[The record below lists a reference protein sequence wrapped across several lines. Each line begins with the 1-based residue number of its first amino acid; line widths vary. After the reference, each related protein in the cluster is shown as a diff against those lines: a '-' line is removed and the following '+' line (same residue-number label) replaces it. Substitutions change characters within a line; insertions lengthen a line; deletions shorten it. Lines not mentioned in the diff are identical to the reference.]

1 MRIMKTILLAVD
13 GTTRGLE
20 TVSILGRILK
30 NCDGLRLLLLHC
42 VQQVAV
48 LLPGD
53 LCHDIEEHCR
63 FASGDQEK
71 IGQAVLQASL
81 SKLLDAGFP
90 KENIETRLKMDSM
103 DPAQDILKCAEEEN
117 IRTIALGRR
126 GRSQVQELL
135 LGSISGKVAQYAR
148 NRTVWIVDT
157 PVFETRKVLV
167 AMEGVPESREL
178 SYYTAE
184 LLADCPG
191 MDYTFLHIMP
201 PVPPQ
206 FWDDGHILGNSEQ
219 RDRVSRIEKWKVE
232 WTETVGRYMTEGR
245 DLLTERGVQDSSIE
259 TLILPTREGIGRD
272 LLAEIREHEF
282 QFVMMGKKSFHER
295 KPFLM
300 GSHASKILHNVK
312 SVILCLVD

>member
-1 MRIMKTILLAVD
+1 MKTILLAVD

-20 TVSILGRILK
+20 TVSILGRMLK
-30 NCDGLRLLLLHC
+30 NCEDLRLVLLHC

-71 IGQAVLQASL
+71 IGNAVLQASL
-81 SKLLDAGFP
+81 SKLAEAGFP
-90 KENIETRLKMDSM
+90 KEKVETRLKVDSM
-103 DPAQDILKCAEEEN
+103 DPAQDILKYAEEED

-148 NRTVWIVDT
+148 SKTVWIVDT
-157 PVFETRKVLV
+157 PVNETRKVLI

-178 SYYTAE
+178 SYYTAD
-184 LLADCPG
+184 LFADCVG
-191 MDYTFLHIMP
+191 LSYTFLHLMP
-201 PVPPQ
+201 PVPPK

-219 RDRVSRIEKWKVE
+219 RDRLSRIEKWRTE
-232 WTETVGRYMTEGR
+232 WTETVGGYMTEGR
-245 DLLTERGVQDSSIE
+245 ELLAERGVQDSSIE
-259 TLILPTREGIGRD
+259 TLLLPIREGIGRD

-282 QFVMMGKKSFHER
+282 QFVVMGKKSFHER
-295 KPFLM
+295 KPFLI